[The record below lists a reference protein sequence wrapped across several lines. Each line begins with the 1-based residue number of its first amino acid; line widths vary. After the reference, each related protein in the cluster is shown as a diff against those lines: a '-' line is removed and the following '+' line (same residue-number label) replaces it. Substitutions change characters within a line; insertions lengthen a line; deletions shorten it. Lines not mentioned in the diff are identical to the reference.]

1 MKRNTLSKIGI
12 ERLIERHPYL
22 GEIGIK
28 LTKDYIELSLKAVE
42 IALIEEEELQE
53 IESNYEEMESIIQR
67 LQYLS
72 ADILTL
78 LKTWV
83 NEIKVPE
90 DSIEFE
96 EWKKHSTEYS
106 KVVCYD
112 AFVDLFISLNEALS
126 KGWD

>member
-1 MKRNTLSKIGI
+1 MLSKISI
-12 ERLIERHPYL
+12 EQVKERYPGL
-22 GEIGIK
+22 GETGVK
-28 LTKDYIELSLKAVE
+28 LTKEYIILAIKAVE
-42 IALIEEEELQE
+42 IKLIEEKELCE
-53 IESNYEEMESIIQR
+53 IESRYEEMESGVQK

-72 ADILTL
+72 TDILTL

-83 NEIKVPE
+83 NEIKVPQ

-96 EWKKHSTEYS
+96 EWKMYSIEYP
-106 KVVCYD
+106 KVICYD